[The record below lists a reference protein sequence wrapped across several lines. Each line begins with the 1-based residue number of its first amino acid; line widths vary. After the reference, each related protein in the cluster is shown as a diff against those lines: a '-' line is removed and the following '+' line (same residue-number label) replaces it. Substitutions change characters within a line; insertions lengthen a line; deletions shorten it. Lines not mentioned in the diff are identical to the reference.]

1 MYIYISPVVSQIT
14 QQYGQLFP
22 NKLFKKFSNILLAQ
36 NYIQNIFVAKFS
48 TISDVKFKIFLKI
61 PF

>member
-1 MYIYISPVVSQIT
+1 MSQIT

-36 NYIQNIFVAKFS
+36 NYIQNIFVVKFS